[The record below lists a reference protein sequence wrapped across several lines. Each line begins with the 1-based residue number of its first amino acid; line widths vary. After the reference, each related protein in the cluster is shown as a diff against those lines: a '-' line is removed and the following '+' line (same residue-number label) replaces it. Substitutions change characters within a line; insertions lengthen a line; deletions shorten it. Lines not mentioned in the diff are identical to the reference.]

1 VATVTSYVDMG
12 LEAVAVPVG
21 PLPDGLALA
30 GAALVAAL
38 GIGLAKGVRV
48 PAEVRREAHRGL
60 ELLREGYGG
69 KGLTE
74 GAIRRARQ
82 LARGT
87 PLPLR
92 GPKGTRSVVLM
103 DAWFARHAVDRR
115 PGWDKDVTPGYVA
128 HLLWGG
134 DAAKR
139 WVRELRRD
147 AAR

>member
-1 VATVTSYVDMG
+1 
-12 LEAVAVPVG
+12 
-21 PLPDGLALA
+21 
-30 GAALVAAL
+30 
-38 GIGLAKGVRV
+38 
-48 PAEVRREAHRGL
+48 
-60 ELLREGYGG
+60 
-69 KGLTE
+69 
-74 GAIRRARQ
+74 
-82 LARGT
+82 
-87 PLPLR
+87 
-92 GPKGTRSVVLM
+92 M